1 MLSMSKFLDSTIE
14 DVKRISSGLRPE
26 VLDLLGLVEAI
37 EWQAEEFQNRTGIRC
52 NLNINL
58 KDIELEPNCS
68 TTFFRIFQE
77 ALTNVARYAD
87 ASEVD
92 IYLIRD
98 NGNLT
103 LEVKD
108 NGIGI
113 TENQISNSKSLGL
126 IGIRERVNLFNG
138 KVIIQG
144 SQGKGTSLSISI
156 PLEICKEK

>member
-1 MLSMSKFLDSTIE
+1 MLSMAKFLDITIE
-14 DVKRISSGLRPE
+14 DVKRISSDLRPG

-37 EWQAEEFQNRTGIRC
+37 AWQAEEFQRRTEIRC
-52 NLNINL
+52 NLDINL
-58 KDIELEPNCS
+58 KEIKLKPNCS
-68 TTFFRIFQE
+68 TTLFRILQE

-126 IGIRERVNLFNG
+126 IGIRERVNFYNG

-144 SQGKGTSLSISI
+144 SQGKGTSLFISI
-156 PLEICKEK
+156 PLEVCEEK